1 MCDPVSAG
9 MFAIQAVGKVGEHQ
23 AKGQAVDA
31 RNRAKLSKF
40 DRDNQ
45 SYLNEVQLNNADY
58 NNSVIA
64 ADIEE
69 EAMFGAMVNQW
80 EQYDEQLD
88 QIFANKDFR
97 VQEALIKMYSEDY
110 AGTQTGATAARL
122 AGENARKFGHA
133 KSEETAKS
141 LLAQEESYIKK
152 EGSGIETMSKI
163 DQLYEK
169 VRHPPVHGHT
179 PIPPELEAKPSSAS
193 LVLGIASSALQS
205 YGFSK
210 MTKPTSTGM
219 SSIKDGGF
227 SIEDTMSGGRT
238 LGEAQHLAG
247 GGAIEWSTDM
257 PVGSPGIQI
266 DLD

>member
-1 MCDPVSAG
+1 
-9 MFAIQAVGKVGEHQ
+9 MFAVQAVGQVAEHN
-23 AKGQAVDA
+23 AKGQAVNA

-40 DRDNQ
+40 ERDNQ
-45 SYLNEVQLNNADY
+45 SYLNEVQLNNAEY

-97 VQEALIKMYSEDY
+97 IQEALIKMYATDY
-110 AGTQTGATAARL
+110 AGTQTGRTAARK
-122 AGENARKFGHA
+122 AGDNARKLGFLKA
-133 KSEETAKS
+133 EETAKA
-141 LLAQEESYIKK
+141 LLAQEETQIKK
-152 EGSGIETMSKI
+152 EGSRLETMSKI

-193 LVLGIASSALQS
+193 LVLGLASSALMS

-219 SSIKDGGF
+219 SPIKDGGF
-227 SIEDTMSGGRT
+227 SIEDTMSMGKGGRT
-238 LGEAQHLAG
+238 LNEAQHLADG
-247 GGAIEWSTDM
+247 GFIEWNTDL
-257 PVGSPGIQI
+257 PVDAAGSQKYW
-266 DLD
+266 D